1 MSSSGTNLISLYGK
15 ECESIYCINN
25 VKYYEGKKCHDC
37 SIEESEKFIPL
48 KKQKKS
54 HEEPRIK
61 YTYEKKSN
69 LIVYNMEDFN
79 KGVKEPNPKMFSI
92 DFLQKFYDM
101 KV

>member
-1 MSSSGTNLISLYGK
+1 MSSGTNLISLHGK

-25 VKYYEGKKCHDC
+25 VKFYEGKKCHDC
-37 SIEESEKFIPL
+37 ILEEREKFIPL

-54 HEEPRIK
+54 HEESSTN
-61 YTYEKKSN
+61 YTYDKKSN

-79 KGVKEPNPKMFSI
+79 KSVKEPKPKMFSI